1 MGTWGAVV
9 QNILAKKKN
18 DKNKRAF
25 CNDNW
30 LGALHEEIKEIPQID
45 IILSNK
51 MESSLH

>member
-1 MGTWGAVV
+1 MHI
-9 QNILAKKKN
+9 ILATKKK